1 MNGDRGGL
9 LSAGG
14 VLSIIVGAFE
24 VIGGAML
31 VSVTM
36 LGCWPLGFSLCPA
49 LPGLDIASNPNMG
62 FLGLCAVTPLYMTI
76 VGAIFVVL
84 GILAIA
90 GGVSAVRRR
99 SFSLA
104 LAGAICTLPSIIF
117 GILALIFISLAREE
131 FETGQ

>member
-14 VLSIIVGAFE
+14 VLSIIVGALE

-31 VSVTM
+31 VAVTM
-36 LGCWPLGFSLCPA
+36 LGCWPLGFSFCPA

-62 FLGLCAVTPLYMTI
+62 LFGLCAVTPLYMTI

-84 GILAIA
+84 GIIAIA

-99 SFSLA
+99 SFGLA

-131 FETGQ
+131 FETG

>member
-14 VLSIIVGAFE
+14 VLTMIVGAFE

-31 VSVTM
+31 VAATM
-36 LGCWPLGFSLCPA
+36 PGCWLLGFSPCPS
-49 LPGLDIASNPNMG
+49 LPGLDMASNPSTG
-62 FLGLCAVTPLYMTI
+62 SLGLCAVTPLYIAI

-84 GILAIA
+84 GIMAIA

-104 LAGAICTLPSIIF
+104 LAGAICALPSIVF

-131 FETGQ
+131 FETG

>member
-31 VSVTM
+31 VAVTM
-36 LGCWPLGFSLCPA
+36 LGCWPLGCLPYPS
-49 LPGLDIASNPNMG
+49 LPGPETALGMG
-62 FLGLCAVTPLYMTI
+62 MEPLGLWGLTPLYMI
-76 VGAIFVVL
+76 IMGGILVVL
-84 GILAIA
+84 GIIAIA

-104 LAGAICTLPSIIF
+104 LAGAICTLPSLVF
-117 GILALIFISLAREE
+117 GILALIFVSLAREE
-131 FETGQ
+131 FETG

>member
-24 VIGGAML
+24 VIGGTML

-36 LGCWPLGFSLCPA
+36 LGCLPLGFSLCPA
-49 LPGLDIASNPNMG
+49 LRGPEIASNPNMAS
-62 FLGLCAVTPLYMTI
+62 LGLCSSTPLYMTI

-99 SFSLA
+99 SFSLS
-104 LAGAICTLPSIIF
+104 LAGAICTLPSIFF
-117 GILALIFISLAREE
+117 GILALIFVSLAREE
-131 FETGQ
+131 FETG

>member
-24 VIGGAML
+24 VIGGAIL

-36 LGCWPLGFSLCPA
+36 LGCWPLGLSLCPA
-49 LPGLDIASNPNMG
+49 LPGPDVALDPNMG

-76 VGAIFVVL
+76 LGAIFVVL

-104 LAGAICTLPSIIF
+104 VAGAICTLPSIMF

-131 FETGQ
+131 FETG